1 MVELF
6 GTIWLKNYNK
16 YFLKVSMYISI
27 IMAMLKNIVDF
38 YLLLIGAEDAKTPV
52 GVRFRG
58 DPAGASAEEARR
70 NAHGKRS
77 VWSGNQQ
84 TRLTEPLS

>member
-1 MVELF
+1 MTV
-6 GTIWLKNYNK
+6 
-16 YFLKVSMYISI
+16 
-27 IMAMLKNIVDF
+27 LKNIVDF
-38 YLLLIGAEDAKTPV
+38 YNLLIGAEGTKTPV

-77 VWSGNQQ
+77 AWSGNQQ
-84 TRLTEPLS
+84 KSLTVPFL